1 MYMYIRIYTYI
12 EITVM
17 RKMGHG
23 VSIHPEPPPIHNHA
37 PSFEFIRDNRTRE
50 MLISAYCTISRKK
63 QWSYLRE
70 FVVDPTKGSV
80 SSRDTIVQLMTEI
93 NTDYERYVQHASGD
107 HLSILYLTTEGS
119 PVKCGHSDTSMSM
132 TMRHMLFLAKYGM
145 GQFCEQW
152 IVESIRNSECVPS
165 TNTRATIFID
175 DDDNTIET
183 NI

>member
-1 MYMYIRIYTYI
+1 MNTTRTKNGGGVRKITKDYVYIRIYTYI
-12 EITVM
+12 KITVM
-17 RKMGHG
+17 RKMGHS

-37 PSFEFIRDNRTRE
+37 PSFEFIRDNHMRE
-50 MLISAYCTISRKK
+50 MLISAYCTISRQK

-70 FVVDPTKGSV
+70 LVDDPTKGSA

-93 NTDYERYVQHASGD
+93 NTDYER
-107 HLSILYLTTEGS
+107 S
-119 PVKCGHSDTSMSM
+119 PVKCGHSDTSMAI
-132 TMRHMLFLAKYGM
+132 TMRHMLFLSKYGM
-145 GQFCEQW
+145 GRFCEQW
-152 IVESIRNSECVPS
+152 IIESRRNSECVPS